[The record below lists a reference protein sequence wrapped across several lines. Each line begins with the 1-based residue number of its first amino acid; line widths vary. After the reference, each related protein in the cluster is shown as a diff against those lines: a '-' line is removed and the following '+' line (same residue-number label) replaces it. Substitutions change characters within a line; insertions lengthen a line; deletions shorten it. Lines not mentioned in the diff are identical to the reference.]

1 MFAARKRDVVAGE
14 PLGPFEFSIVD
25 NGSTINQ
32 CCCAPCHNNSSEQYL
47 QRSGLVET
55 SARIDNRDLYAIC
68 DYSISRLGETD
79 MQTTTLT

>member
-1 MFAARKRDVVAGE
+1 MFAERKRDVIAGE
-14 PLGPFEFSIVD
+14 PLSHFEFSIGD
-25 NGSTINQ
+25 NGITITQ
-32 CCCAPCHNNSSEQYL
+32 CCCAPCHDNSSEQYF

-79 MQTTTLT
+79 MQATTLT